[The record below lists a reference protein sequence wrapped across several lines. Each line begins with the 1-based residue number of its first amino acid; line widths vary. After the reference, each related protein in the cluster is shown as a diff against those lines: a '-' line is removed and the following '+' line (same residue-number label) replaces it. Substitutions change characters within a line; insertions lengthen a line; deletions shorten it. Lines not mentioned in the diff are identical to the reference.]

1 MINVKNDLFPLL
13 SKQQYIFILSFLAL
27 LTAYAG
33 YEVYDELNDLDQ
45 GESPLTV
52 WMEILIVCSSLT
64 FVFYITRMLYKNQ
77 QQQKEMKQTLV
88 QVRQQ
93 LHSSNQRLQQG
104 KEAFRST
111 IKWQLDEWQL
121 TPTQQ
126 DIAILLLKGMDIREI
141 AETRHVQEKTVRN
154 HLSAIYEKSGLPG
167 RHVFCAWFF
176 EGLF

>member
-1 MINVKNDLFPLL
+1 MINIKNDLFPLF
-13 SKQQYIFILSFLAL
+13 SKQQYVFVLSFLIF

-33 YEVYDELNDLDQ
+33 YEVYDELQDLQQ

-52 WMEILIVCSSLT
+52 WMEILIVSSSLG
-64 FVFYITRMLYKNQ
+64 FVFYITQMLYKNQ
-77 QQQKEMKQTLV
+77 RQQKEMKQTLA

-111 IKWQLDEWQL
+111 IEWQLDEWQL

-126 DIAILLLKGMDIREI
+126 DVAILLLRGLDIREI
-141 AETRHVQEKTVRN
+141 AEIRHVQEKTVRN
-154 HLSAIYEKSGLPG
+154 HLSAIYDKSGLPG

>member
-1 MINVKNDLFPLL
+1 MINIKTDLFPLF
-13 SKQQYIFILSFLAL
+13 SKRQYVFVLSFLIL
-27 LTAYAG
+27 LTAYAA
-33 YEVYDELNDLDQ
+33 YEVYDELQDLQQ

-52 WMEILIVCSSLT
+52 WMEILIVSSSLG
-64 FVFYITRMLYKNQ
+64 FVFYITQMLYKNQ
-77 QQQKEMKQTLV
+77 RQQKEMKQTLA

-111 IKWQLDEWQL
+111 IEWQLDEWQL

-126 DIAILLLKGMDIREI
+126 DVAILLLRGLDIREI
-141 AETRHVQEKTVRN
+141 AEIRHVQEKTIRN
-154 HLSAIYEKSGLPG
+154 HLSAIYDKSNLPG

>member
-1 MINVKNDLFPLL
+1 MINIKNDLFPLF
-13 SKQQYIFILSFLAL
+13 SKQQYVFVLSFLIF

-33 YEVYDELNDLDQ
+33 YEVYDELQDLQQ

-52 WMEILIVCSSLT
+52 WMEILIVSSSLG
-64 FVFYITRMLYKNQ
+64 FVFYITQMLYKNQ
-77 QQQKEMKQTLV
+77 RQQKEMKQTLA

-111 IKWQLDEWQL
+111 IEWQLDEWQL

-126 DIAILLLKGMDIREI
+126 DVAILLLRGLDIREI
-141 AETRHVQEKTVRN
+141 AEIRHVQEKTVRN
-154 HLSAIYEKSGLPG
+154 HLSAIYDKSGLPG
-167 RHVFCAWFF
+167 RHIFCAWFF